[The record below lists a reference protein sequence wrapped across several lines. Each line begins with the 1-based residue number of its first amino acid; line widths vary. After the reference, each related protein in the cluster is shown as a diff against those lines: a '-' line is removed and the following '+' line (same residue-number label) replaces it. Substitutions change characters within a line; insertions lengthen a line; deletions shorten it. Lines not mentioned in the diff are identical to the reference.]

1 MRCHFLLQGIFL
13 TQGSNLHLLCLIHCR
28 WILYYWAIRGNP
40 KGLVYFISKQ
50 KQCKMFKRVRLIKP
64 IAWRRKWQPTLV
76 FLPGESHVQRSLVGY
91 SPRGCKE
98 SDTTERFN
106 FHFSF
111 FHSLVGFVKLVHFV
125 ILVELSTLLRYN
137 FQLTKSWFFSNI
149 KCHLLN
155 AIFSAL
161 INKKRRC

>member
-28 WILYYWAIRGNP
+28 GILYYWAIRGNP

-50 KQCKMFKRVRLIKP
+50 KQRKMFKRVRLIKP
-64 IAWRRKWQPTLV
+64 IVWRRKWQPTLV
-76 FLPGESHVQRSLVGY
+76 FWPGESHGRRSLVGY

-98 SDTTERFN
+98 SETTEQLN

-111 FHSLVGFVKLVHFV
+111 FHSLVGFVRLVHFV

-137 FQLTKSWFFSNI
+137 FQLTKSWFFFKYKMPFV
-149 KCHLLN
+149 KCF
-155 AIFSAL
+155 FSAL